1 MNLADIPSAHRK
13 EFVQR
18 AGQVEGLMPDIGP
31 LPRERLEKLAL
42 SAAKLERECGELRA
56 LLLEILWPRPPV
68 T

>member
-1 MNLADIPSAHRK
+1 
-13 EFVQR
+13 
-18 AGQVEGLMPDIGP
+18 MPDIDP

-56 LLLEILWPRPPV
+56 LLLKILWPRPPV